1 MKESAKRRIRCLVTF
16 NKVTKFVAKLL
27 CMVCKFKDGE
37 NVCLIFDR
45 SKKFQVVSNIVIDG
59 KIQLVYFNELSGE
72 ICEANIEPRY
82 LDYSYIEGERLKK
95 LIENSPDGLKGI
107 F

>member
-1 MKESAKRRIRCLVTF
+1 MKEITKNKIRRLVTF
-16 NKVTKFVAKLL
+16 NKVTKFVAKLFG
-27 CMVCKFKDGE
+27 MICKFRDGE

-45 SKKFQVVSNIVIDG
+45 SKKFQVVSNIVIEG
-59 KIQLVYFNELSGE
+59 KIQLVYFNELSGK

-82 LDYSYIEGERLKK
+82 LDYSYVEGERLKK

>member
-1 MKESAKRRIRCLVTF
+1 MRQSVKNRIRNIVTT
-16 NKVTKFVAKLL
+16 NKITIFVAKLFG
-27 CMVCKFKDGE
+27 MVSKFNVGE

-45 SKKFQVVSNIVIDG
+45 RRKFQVVSNIIIEG
-59 KIQLVYFNELSGE
+59 KIQLVYFNELSGK

-82 LDYSYIEGERLKK
+82 LDYSYVEGERLKK

>member
-1 MKESAKRRIRCLVTF
+1 MRQSTKNRILYLVTF
-16 NKVTKFVAKLL
+16 NRVTKFVAKLFG
-27 CMVCKFKDGE
+27 MTCKFKDGE

-45 SKKFQVVSNIVIDG
+45 SKKFQVVSNIVIEG
-59 KIQLVYFNELSGE
+59 KIQLVYFNELSGK

-82 LDYSYIEGERLKK
+82 LDYSYVEGERLKK